1 MSVLEMRMLRWIS
14 GNTWKHK
21 IHIRND
27 EIRLKIGV
35 VPIDE
40 KMKDSPLEFGWWFS
54 EESN

>member
-1 MSVLEMRMLRWIS
+1 MSVLEMGMLRLIS

-27 EIRLKIGV
+27 EICLKIGV